1 MNASREQQYLHFNK
15 PTDSIKNKLSSH
27 LHKSMPVRVF
37 KSCKGLCGTY
47 CTNHIFTDYINK
59 QDLHLLKYQGLQ
71 HTTACS
77 LNETIYG

>member
-15 PTDSIKNKLSSH
+15 PTDSIMNKLSSH
-27 LHKSMPVRVF
+27 KHTSMPIRVF

-47 CTNHIFTDYINK
+47 CTNYFTDYINK

-71 HTTACS
+71 HTTVLAV
-77 LNETIYG
+77 